1 MAEKTDDI
9 AKAAKDETLDV
20 TSGVIWKQLIQL
32 YFPIFLSAFMQQ
44 LYAFMNTWIV
54 GQFAGKEA
62 VGGIQVTM
70 PLTDLA
76 VGFAIG
82 VGAGCA
88 VIVGQHFGAHDYK
101 RLAQSI
107 HTAMGISIVGGFL
120 FAVGGVLLV
129 PWLLSLMSTPA
140 YLMPTATIYAQIY
153 FAALVF
159 SLIYNMGSSLMRALG
174 DSRTPSVIIAAALV
188 FNLILDFIF
197 VALLGWQAVGCGI
210 ATLLS
215 YCFAAG
221 LVVWKLSRASGPW
234 RLVISQIRINKKIAR
249 IMLLTGL
256 PLGVQSAAYSISNII
271 AQADINAFGVDAAT
285 GWGLGARI
293 DGIIWQSADALG
305 VAVTAFSAQNFG
317 ARRYDR
323 MRQGVKVSTA
333 LSLVLVG
340 VFSIL
345 VFVYAEKAGYFFLN
359 DAAVVGFST
368 FSVRFIAPF
377 YVIYALTV
385 NISGIIRGSGESV
398 RPMVITLFGTCLLRI
413 VWLLFVVPIYHSIE
427 TVLLSYP
434 ITWFITAVIYIVY
447 YRTGRW
453 LVAAKKKEQKR
464 AV

>member
-129 PWLLSLMSTPA
+129 PWLLSLMSTPS

-159 SLIYNMGSSLMRALG
+159 SLIY
-174 DSRTPSVIIAAALV
+174 
-188 FNLILDFIF
+188 
-197 VALLGWQAVGCGI
+197 
-210 ATLLS
+210 
-215 YCFAAG
+215 
-221 LVVWKLSRASGPW
+221 
-234 RLVISQIRINKKIAR
+234 
-249 IMLLTGL
+249 
-256 PLGVQSAAYSISNII
+256 
-271 AQADINAFGVDAAT
+271 
-285 GWGLGARI
+285 
-293 DGIIWQSADALG
+293 
-305 VAVTAFSAQNFG
+305 
-317 ARRYDR
+317 
-323 MRQGVKVSTA
+323 
-333 LSLVLVG
+333 LSL
-340 VFSIL
+340 IH
-345 VFVYAEKAGYFFLN
+345 
-359 DAAVVGFST
+359 
-368 FSVRFIAPF
+368 I
-377 YVIYALTV
+377 
-385 NISGIIRGSGESV
+385 
-398 RPMVITLFGTCLLRI
+398 
-413 VWLLFVVPIYHSIE
+413 
-427 TVLLSYP
+427 
-434 ITWFITAVIYIVY
+434 
-447 YRTGRW
+447 
-453 LVAAKKKEQKR
+453 
-464 AV
+464 